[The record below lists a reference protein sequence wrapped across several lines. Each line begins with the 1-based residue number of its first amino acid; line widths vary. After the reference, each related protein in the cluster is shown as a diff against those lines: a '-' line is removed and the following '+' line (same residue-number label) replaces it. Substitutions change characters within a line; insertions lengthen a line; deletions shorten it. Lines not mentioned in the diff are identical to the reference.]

1 MFDVRLRRLV
11 DPALERIAAAVAKSG
26 LGANSVTIIGAT
38 VGVSAA
44 LAIAHGQTLAGL
56 ALIILNRIMDGLDG
70 ALARRNG
77 PSAWGGY
84 LDSLCDFLFYVS
96 IPLGF
101 AYAAPANVWP
111 ALLLIASFTLTAVSF
126 LALAAIMAGRDMGH
140 GEKAFT
146 YSTGLMEGGETI
158 AFFLAMC
165 LFPAQ
170 FPTLALV
177 FAILCVLTVGQRLWL
192 AYRLLR

>member
-1 MFDVRLRRLV
+1 MFDVQLRRLV

-77 PSAWGGY
+77 PSVWGGY
-84 LDSLCDFLFYVS
+84 LDSLCDFLFYVAV
-96 IPLGF
+96 PVGF
-101 AYAAPANVWP
+101 AYAAPANIWP
-111 ALLLIASFTLTAVSF
+111 ALLLVASFTLTAVSF

-146 YSTGLMEGGETI
+146 YFSGLMEGGETI
-158 AFFLAMC
+158 AFFILMC

-170 FPTLALV
+170 FPILAMVFTALCLV
-177 FAILCVLTVGQRLWL
+177 TVGQRLWL
-192 AYRLLR
+192 AQRLLR

>member
-1 MFDVRLRRLV
+1 MFDVQLRRLV
-11 DPALERIAAAVAKSG
+11 DPALDRIAAAVAKSG

-44 LAIAHGQTLAGL
+44 LAIAHGQALAGL

-84 LDSLCDFLFYVS
+84 LDSLCDFLFYVAV
-96 IPLGF
+96 PVGF
-101 AYAAPANVWP
+101 AYAAPANIWP
-111 ALLLIASFTLTAVSF
+111 ALLLVASFTLTAVSF
-126 LALAAIMAGRDMGH
+126 LALAAIMAGRDMAH

-158 AFFLAMC
+158 AFFIAMC
-165 LFPAQ
+165 LLPAQ
-170 FPTLALV
+170 FPALATI
-177 FAILCVLTVGQRLWL
+177 FAALCVATVGQRLWL
-192 AYRLLR
+192 ARHLLR